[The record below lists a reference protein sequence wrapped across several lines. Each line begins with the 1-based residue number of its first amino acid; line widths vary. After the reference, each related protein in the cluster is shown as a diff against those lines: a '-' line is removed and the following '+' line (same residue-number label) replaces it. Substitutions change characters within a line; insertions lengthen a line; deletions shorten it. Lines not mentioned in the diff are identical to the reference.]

1 MVIQGGGWGR
11 MTEEELIERIA
22 KLEERVRN
30 LECLVKKLDSR
41 LWYILAGIILSVLM
55 QIAFRW

>member
-1 MVIQGGGWGR
+1 

>member
-1 MVIQGGGWGR
+1 

-22 KLEERVRN
+22 RLDERVKA

>member
-1 MVIQGGGWGR
+1 

-30 LECLVKKLDSR
+30 LECLVKKLDNR
-41 LWYILAGIILSVLM
+41 LWYILAGIILSALM